1 MIVWGVVGV
10 LRKLE
15 VVLKWECGNVFGG
28 VVFFAAHVSF
38 EVRDGSRVLFWHDV
52 WCEEYFVY
60 STCTILGDGSGL

>member
-1 MIVWGVVGV
+1 VVGV

-52 WCEEYFVY
+52 WCEELPLKLLF
-60 STCTILGDGSGL
+60 SELFTIGKDT